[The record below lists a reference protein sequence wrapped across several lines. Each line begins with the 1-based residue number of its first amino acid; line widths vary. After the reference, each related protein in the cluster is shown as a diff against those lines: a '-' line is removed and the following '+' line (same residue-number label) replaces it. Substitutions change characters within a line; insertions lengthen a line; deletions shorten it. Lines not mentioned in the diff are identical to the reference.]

1 MVKNPPCNAEDSG
14 LIPDQ
19 GTKIPQAAGQ
29 LSPRAKTTEPIHC
42 NESILHDTTKIPRAT
57 TKTQR
62 SQISKLKK
70 QTYLLGTMAF
80 IGQESWPLDSHNAF
94 FIDSL
99 LILDIIFH

>member
-1 MVKNPPCNAEDSG
+1 MNYTSKIQIKTYLWDFPGSPMVKNPPCNAEDSG

-80 IGQESWPLDSHNAF
+80 IGQES
-94 FIDSL
+94 
-99 LILDIIFH
+99 